1 MRTMKTWERVLW
13 KQQPFPDNYI
23 PDSFLSSLKKNVNFR
38 PYSYWP
44 LSLASCAVTQHIS
57 ALFIFLVTFVHIS
70 DASWDP
76 RILVWLSIGMFI
88 VGYLVWEILEI
99 YIFGARLGNFTSLA
113 NALKSSMLVFLSLL
127 ALSPVF
133 RTLTASTSSDSIWA
147 LTACLLGL
155 NVLLGDYTPPRDPRR
170 IRERLTSV
178 LSMNA
183 AMSGSV
189 VLASRL
195 QDDISVFALMLFSI
209 QMFALFPFLRT
220 RILLT
225 PPATRILMTIVLTGL
240 SVYLTYTVSTIV
252 TCILICILVF
262 VTFAA
267 PAMLVWSQKYKNEL
281 RGPWDVAVPQVR

>member
-1 MRTMKTWERVLW
+1 MSTETWERVLW

-23 PDSFLSSLKKNVNFR
+23 PDSFLSALKKNANFR

-57 ALFIFLVTFVHIS
+57 ILFIFLVTFVHIY

-99 YIFGARLGNFTSLA
+99 YIFGTRLGDFTSLA
-113 NALKSSMLVFLSLL
+113 NALKSSVLVFLSLL
-127 ALSPVF
+127 ALSPVL

-147 LTACLLGL
+147 LTSCLLGL
-155 NVLLGDYTPPRDPRR
+155 NVLLGDYTPPRDPKR

-209 QMFALFPFLRT
+209 QMFALFPILRT

-225 PPATRILMTIVLTGL
+225 PPATRILLTITLTGL
-240 SVYLTYTVSTIV
+240 SVYLTCKVSTIV